1 MLLLISV
8 QRFKVQTHFLLALTC
23 YTHTN
28 DLFKK
33 EKITGLCI
41 TSIAFALPSRDYLP
55 LSSTPLANKL
65 QGLFQP
71 TSLQTHTEPSPL
83 SNAQRLSRVHI
94 MQRGSFSN

>member
-23 YTHTN
+23 HTHTN

-65 QGLFQP
+65 QSLFQP
-71 TSLQTHTEPSPL
+71 TSLQTRSQDDVL
-83 SNAQRLSRVHI
+83 SH
-94 MQRGSFSN
+94 